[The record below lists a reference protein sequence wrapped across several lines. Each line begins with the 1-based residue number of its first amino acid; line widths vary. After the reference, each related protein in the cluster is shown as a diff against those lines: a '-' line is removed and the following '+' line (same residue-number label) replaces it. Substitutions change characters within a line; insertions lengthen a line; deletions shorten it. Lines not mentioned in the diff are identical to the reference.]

1 MIGGDPT
8 RAQPARDR
16 GYNLFRNKQRPELC
30 CAVPEDYPVPSFLV
44 EDGWLFECPLRPSD
58 SPPSGFHTR
67 AASAGVRF
75 NGFYLFH
82 LIKSG
87 SRPSAWRAAA

>member
-44 EDGWLFECPLRPSD
+44 EG
-58 SPPSGFHTR
+58 G
-67 AASAGVRF
+67 
-75 NGFYLFH
+75 
-82 LIKSG
+82 
-87 SRPSAWRAAA
+87 

>member
-44 EDGWLFECPLRPSD
+44 EGGWVYERPLRPLD
-58 SPPSGFHTR
+58 LPPPGFHART
-67 AASAGVRF
+67 AAAGVRF
-75 NGFYLFH
+75 NGFYVFH
-82 LIKSG
+82 GLILG
-87 SRPSAWRAAA
+87 AGRSARRAA